1 MKSTNARSIE
11 TIVSEQAV
19 AEATTRLQVSREEW
33 ETEQERE
40 QNEAGFDAGV
50 RWGVKK
56 AHYVELRNLQLLRE
70 SLDDEAGGGFDEYF
84 EECDDCCYQVSEL
97 VGSAILQGHEAK
109 VDRQEA
115 WDFWKSLGI
124 ENNPSGHWLKGFVLG
139 ALELFE
145 AVED

>member
-1 MKSTNARSIE
+1 MKSTNARSIA

-19 AEATTRLQVSREEW
+19 AEATTRLQASREEW

-50 RWGVKK
+50 RWAAKN
-56 AHYVELRNLQLLRE
+56 AHYVELRNLQQLRE
-70 SLDDEAGGGFDEYF
+70 SLDDEVGDSFDEYF
-84 EECDDCCYQVSEL
+84 EECDECCYQVSEL